1 MVDNFKE
8 FNVTCYVTIAI
19 TARGVK
25 AKDARRAAI
34 NTGLAIQDALE
45 CGGLVDLPVRRME
58 VDSTACDLTLEVDGS
73 DIDGYLVQQMPNPHL
88 AGGTR
93 LNKNFTKEE

>member
-1 MVDNFKE
+1 MVDNYKE

-25 AKDARRAAI
+25 AKDVRRAAI

-45 CGGLVDLPVRRME
+45 YGGLVDLPVRRME
-58 VDSTACDLTLEVDGS
+58 IDTAACDLTLEVDGS
-73 DIDGYLVQQMPNPHL
+73 DIDGYLVQQMPNPHP
-88 AGGTR
+88 AGSVR
-93 LNKNFTKEE
+93 LDKNFTKEE

>member
-8 FNVTCYVTIAI
+8 FNVTCYVTVAI

-34 NTGLAIQDALE
+34 NTGLALQDAIE
-45 CGGLVDLPVRRME
+45 YGGVIELPNRKLE
-58 VDSTACDLTLEVDGS
+58 VDKAACDLTLEVDGS
-73 DIDGYLVQQMPNPHL
+73 DIDGYLVQPPNCHPCSG
-88 AGGTR
+88 AR
-93 LNKNFTKEE
+93 LDKNFNRPEE

>member
-34 NTGLAIQDALE
+34 STGLALQDAIE
-45 CGGLVDLPVRRME
+45 YGDMIELPNRKLAI
-58 VDSTACDLTLEVDGS
+58 DTAACDLTLEVDGS

-88 AGGTR
+88 AGSTR